1 MVETRTI
8 DDDRGRRCSCCDR
21 DIYRHTKTW
30 WIARHGEYCSKE
42 CATVGAAELE
52 ELLKTLEMT
61 NEKREGE
68 SYE

>member
-30 WIARHGEYCSKE
+30 WIARHGEYCSRE
-42 CATVGAAELE
+42 CAEVGARELE
-52 ELLKTLEMT
+52 TILRNIEKMT
-61 NEKREGE
+61 NHEGDTHHE
-68 SYE
+68 

>member
-30 WIARHGEYCSKE
+30 WIARHGEYCSKG
-42 CATVGAAELE
+42 CAEVGAAELE
-52 ELLKTLEMT
+52 EILRKLET
-61 NEKREGE
+61 NNQQTEEGR
-68 SYE
+68 YE